1 MLHTLNQIDQAV
13 FLFINQQLAN
23 PATDFIM
30 PFITSDILLRVIYAV
45 GILLL
50 LWKGNRR
57 LRWMV
62 LFSAI
67 VLTLTD
73 QIVANYLKHWIER
86 PRPCHT
92 MDELHLLIACGG
104 GFSMPSAHAAN
115 VFGQAILFSFDYK
128 IARPYLL
135 TFASLVAI
143 SRVFVG
149 VHYPGDIIVGSAIG
163 ALIGLA
169 LAVIFARVYATW
181 LKGKEKRVDHA
192 V

>member
-1 MLHTLNQIDQAV
+1 
-13 FLFINQQLAN
+13 
-23 PATDFIM
+23 
-30 PFITSDILLRVIYAV
+30 
-45 GILLL
+45 
-50 LWKGNRR
+50 
-57 LRWMV
+57 
-62 LFSAI
+62 
-67 VLTLTD
+67 
-73 QIVANYLKHWIER
+73 
-86 PRPCHT
+86 
-92 MDELHLLIACGG
+92 
-104 GFSMPSAHAAN
+104 
-115 VFGQAILFSFDYK
+115 